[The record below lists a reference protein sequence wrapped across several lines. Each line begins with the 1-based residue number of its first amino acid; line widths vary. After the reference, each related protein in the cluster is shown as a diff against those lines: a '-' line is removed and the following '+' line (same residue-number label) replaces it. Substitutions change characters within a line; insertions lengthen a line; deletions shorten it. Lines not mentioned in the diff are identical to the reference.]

1 MMHQQAKWILRTY
14 PAAAVLAAALCV
26 ASCAAR
32 SALGVDEALDSSTGL
47 TVSTARSA
55 LVFARGAPRYSRS
68 ARDYVYVGPV
78 ETNRQGLRE
87 YYLWLGFG
95 TTLDRGFLAP
105 EDGAPQ
111 TLYLRAGGEWMKLD
125 LHPWAARVPGLRTKG
140 LYHTPVSIRTELA
153 ARVTLNQLDW
163 MDDDGLQAI
172 RIADASGRTTEYTR
186 WDGSPVWPGFV
197 ARASGGTRGTQAHA
211 ISTSNEP

>member
-1 MMHQQAKWILRTY
+1 MHRLAKFILRAC
-14 PAAAVLAAALCV
+14 PAAAVLTAAVCA

-32 SALGVDEALDSSTGL
+32 GSLGVDEQLDSRTGL
-47 TVSTARSA
+47 TVSTARTA
-55 LVFARGAPRYSRS
+55 LVLARGAPRYSRS

-105 EDGAPQ
+105 EEARPQ

-125 LHPWAARVPGLRTKG
+125 LQPWATRVPGLETKG

-172 RIADASGRTTEYTR
+172 RIADASGRRTEYAR
-186 WDGSPVWPGFV
+186 WDDSPAWPGFV
-197 ARASGGTRGTQAHA
+197 ARAAGDTRDTQAHRIDA
-211 ISTSNEP
+211 PNEH